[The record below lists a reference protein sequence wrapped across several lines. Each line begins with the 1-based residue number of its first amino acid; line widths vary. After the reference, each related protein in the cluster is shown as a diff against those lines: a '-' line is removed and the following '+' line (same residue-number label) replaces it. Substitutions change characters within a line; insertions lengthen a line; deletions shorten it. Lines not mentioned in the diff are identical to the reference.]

1 MKNHHFSPALHQST
15 APFSHFVRDGDTGY
29 VSGMIGQRPE
39 DGALVSDDIA
49 EQCTAMLRNIET
61 LLAELGLTLANLL
74 RTTIYLTD
82 YKDFNV
88 INDVYAAAMKA
99 PYPARTTLQVAG
111 LPLGAKVQIDAV
123 VTMKEHGRV
132 S

>member
-1 MKNHHFSPALHQST
+1 MKNHHFSPALHQSK
-15 APFSHFVRDGDTGY
+15 APFSHLVRDGETGY
-29 VSGMIGQRPE
+29 ISGIIGQRPE

-49 EQCTAMLRNIET
+49 EQCAAMLRNVET
-61 LLAELGLTLANLL
+61 LLAEVGLTMANLL

-82 YKDFNV
+82 YKDFDV
-88 INDVYAAAMKA
+88 INDVYAAALKA

-111 LPLGAKVQIDAV
+111 LPLGAKVQMHAV
-123 VTMKEHGRV
+123 VTMNEYGNV